1 MDSMTVSREVDE
13 SDMREYLR
21 PIELPDSYEN
31 DQLLSRQFAG
41 LINLQAEDIFDALI
55 SVEFLFYKTISAN
68 RQKVVGTLLIVSS
81 SRRRSSEYL
90 PRNYCLLLS
99 IG

>member
-31 DQLLSRQFAG
+31 DQVLTRQFAG
-41 LINLQAEDIFDALI
+41 LINLQAEEIFDALI

-68 RQKVVGTLLIVSS
+68 RQKVVGGGVTVSS
-81 SRRRSSEYL
+81 SRRRSSE
-90 PRNYCLLLS
+90 CLLRNCSLLLL

>member
-21 PIELPDSYEN
+21 PIELPDSQDTE
-31 DQLLSRQFAG
+31 QLMLRQFSG
-41 LINLQAEDIFDALI
+41 LLVLQPEEMFDALI

-68 RQKVVGTLLIVSS
+68 RQKIVTP
-81 SRRRSSEYL
+81 L
-90 PRNYCLLLS
+90 
-99 IG
+99 